1 MNIVIES
8 ARKAAGQLLEPHF
21 RAVLWKSLGLTIL
34 LLLVAWIALEAAIS
48 TFLTPFLGPWPWLAT
63 AIVWLMG
70 TGMVI
75 GAIFL
80 VAPVSAMFAG
90 VFLDDVA
97 LAVEER
103 NYPHDRPGS
112 PMAILPSIWLA
123 VKFTALVLAANLLA
137 LLLVLLPG
145 INFAIFFLL
154 NGYLV
159 GREYFQF
166 AAMRFRD
173 EKDAERV
180 RLANSGAVFMAG
192 LVIAGFM
199 AVPILNLATPVF
211 AAAMMVHLHKGLSAS
226 DPYSRE
232 TKGRVPA

>member
-8 ARKAAGQLLEPHF
+8 ARRAAGQLFAPEF
-21 RAVLWKSLGLTIL
+21 RSVLWKSLGLTIL
-34 LLLVAWIALEAAIS
+34 LLLVAWIALEAVIS
-48 TFLTPFLGPWPWLAT
+48 TFLAPFLGPWPWLAT
-63 AIVWLMG
+63 ALVWLMG
-70 TGMVI
+70 TGMFI

-97 LAVEER
+97 LAVEQR
-103 NYPHDRPGS
+103 NYPGDRPGT
-112 PMAILPSIWLA
+112 PMAMMPSIWLA
-123 VKFTALVLAANLLA
+123 VKFTVLVVAANLLA

-166 AAMRFRD
+166 AAMRFCS
-173 EKDAERV
+173 EKDAETL
-180 RLANSGAVFMAG
+180 RLANSGIVFMAG

-211 AAAMMVHLHKGLSAS
+211 AAAMMVHLHKGLSQR
-226 DPYSRE
+226 DPDRSRP
-232 TKGRVPA
+232 GMRVAA

>member
-1 MNIVIES
+1 MVIES
-8 ARKAAGQLLEPHF
+8 ARRAAGQLFAPEF
-21 RAVLWKSLGLTIL
+21 RSVLWKSLGLTIL
-34 LLLVAWIALEAAIS
+34 LLLVAWIALEAVIS
-48 TFLTPFLGPWPWLAT
+48 TFLAPFLGPWPWLAT
-63 AIVWLMG
+63 ALVWLMG
-70 TGMVI
+70 TGMFI

-97 LAVEER
+97 LAVEQR
-103 NYPHDRPGS
+103 NYPGDRPGT
-112 PMAILPSIWLA
+112 PMAMMPSIWLA
-123 VKFTALVLAANLLA
+123 VKFTVLVVAANLLA

-166 AAMRFRD
+166 AAMRFRS
-173 EKDAERV
+173 EKDAETL
-180 RLANSGAVFMAG
+180 RLANSGIVFMAG

-211 AAAMMVHLHKGLSAS
+211 AAAMMVHLHKGLSQR
-226 DPYSRE
+226 DPDRSRP
-232 TKGRVPA
+232 GMRVAA